1 MATITIFDLDA
12 NATGTNAALLLSEGD
27 PPKWLV
33 PFASV
38 AATGNF
44 AGQTLKVSGLL
55 AEDHIGFAGGVTV
68 VGKTIRVGGLA
79 IASLTGGVGGTD
91 LTITF
96 NANAFANQVQTL
108 VRSITLRDTGHNPQ
122 ASQTLTFNLAGTI
135 RTDAVTIKRVNDAP
149 ELDLNG
155 RAQGKSVS
163 LAYTENEPLTLI
175 APSATLSD
183 IDSSNFDN
191 GSLRVSFEANGSS
204 SDQLAVKTDSV
215 VALSGSSVS
224 VNGIVIGAVSGGT
237 NGADLVVAFNAFATS
252 ALVTTL
258 LRHIGYSNSSHNPSA
273 ASRLVRF
280 RIVDGD
286 GTSNGGQ
293 DTDIAFARIGVTR
306 INDAPGIDLNGSAS
320 GTSNSIDYASGDFIK
335 LIAPS
340 GLVVDAD
347 TSNFEGGS
355 LRVSLTKNRSS
366 SDQLAI
372 KADRTVAA
380 IGSLVFIAGSLVGRI
395 VSNGRNGADLVINLL
410 RSATPAAITALLEH
424 VGYSNASNSPSTLTR
439 EITFTIVDGDGNSFG
454 GQDTGSATATVT
466 FTPIVPPT
474 VTTALAHDTGKLS
487 DDRLTSSAALLG
499 TGAANAIVHFAIDGT
514 ALGDTAIADDA
525 GHWTFTPTGLADGIH
540 TIVASETTAAGT
552 GSSSI
557 TFTLDTASP
566 TTPILA
572 LATDSGN
579 SGSDKVTNVGTIN
592 VTGLE
597 NGAAWEYS
605 SDGGGTWSAG
615 SGSSFTLSG
624 DGPKNV
630 LARQTDAAGNTSG
643 NGDLTFTVDTAVPTM
658 PILALATDSG
668 SSGSDKVTN
677 IATVNVAG
685 LENGAAW
692 EYSTD
697 GGSTWSAG
705 SGSSFT
711 LSGDGP
717 KDVLARQT
725 DAAGN
730 TSGNGKLT
738 FTLDTIAD
746 APADLA
752 VAIGDHSIDNT
763 EKTAVGFTVSGLDSD
778 ATADVTFIDALN
790 HAAAVHVTGNGA
802 SSANLTGLADGAI
815 AVSVRATD
823 TAGNFATGT
832 GDALTLDTSGTG
844 GGMPPTPS
852 LALAIDSGRS
862 ASDRITNVGTVNV
875 AGLESGA
882 TWEFSTDGGNIWTTG
897 SGSSFALSGD
907 GPKGVL
913 VRQTNTA
920 GQTSAN
926 GNLNFTLDTTPALS
940 PTFGLAATDQFG
952 DPANHQSTS
961 NHVTLVGQ
969 TEAGVSLTLLQSGDA
984 TIANSGG
991 GFQFANVALAPG
1003 LNALSVQATD
1013 VAGNTSTGSLTVEQV
1028 AQAGG
1033 ANAVLAWN
1041 RIMLDA
1047 IRSDAST
1054 PPVASR
1060 GLAMESIA
1068 VSDVV
1073 AAINGTSGYYV
1084 TMHAL
1089 AGASVEAAIA
1099 AAAHKILTYLYPAQ
1113 TAALDAKFAASLAAI
1128 QDGAAETDGVT
1139 LGETIA
1145 NQVIT
1150 LRSSDGWNNFVLEEG
1165 STAAGQW
1172 RPTAPMYAPA
1182 MLPNWATL
1190 TPFALN
1196 SPDQFLPAGPPDPG
1210 SQAYADAVNKTKSLG
1225 SATSITRTADQ
1236 TQIARFWA
1244 DGPGTY
1250 TPSGAWNQIAEE
1262 AAQQQG
1268 LSLSQAALLFAELN
1282 VAQADA
1288 GIAAWNTKYAYDTWR
1303 PDTAIQNAD
1312 VIGNPNITADPN
1324 WKPLIIDPPFPEYIS
1339 GHSTYSGAAAAI
1351 LTDFFGSNYAFST
1364 TSTSLLN
1371 VTRRFTS
1378 FEQAAQEA
1386 GESRIY
1392 GGIHFEFSNQDG
1404 LATGSQIGS
1413 WVLKAFDLSSDTI
1426 APKIL
1431 LDQVSGVVSN
1441 GNPIITGHV
1450 VDNLSG
1456 VSQLQLQQDG
1466 GNSTSVAVDANGA
1479 FTVPLGLA
1487 LDGSADGEHSLIFI
1501 AKDAASN
1508 TGTPVTMSFT
1518 LDTKAPLITFAPTS
1532 IQNGGSLDSVSRVA
1546 GVANPTGS
1554 ALAALSYSL
1563 DGGINVPVS
1572 FNAATGAFDAALN
1585 LSKLG
1590 TGNHT
1595 LAINATDAAGNTS
1608 AASFGVS
1615 LPQLVPLA
1623 ITNTEPMTGAGD
1635 VGVTFRPKVTFSR
1648 TIDLST
1654 LTSNSLFATDT
1665 TGAKI
1670 PATIVPFADATGAWL
1685 FFSNPLPGASAIEL
1699 HIDGNAIKGLDGA
1712 LLDADGDGAP
1722 GGVFAGSF
1730 TTVNTAVVPG
1740 TTITGRVFDPGA
1752 DLQPMTFDDVRAGP
1766 DQILHTTDDVYLNPI
1781 AGVKVFILG
1790 HENEAVFTDASGNFT
1805 LTNAPTG
1812 DVKVAFDGRTAT
1824 NAPAGFFFPEMVMD
1838 TSIKRGVVNTIMGSM
1853 GDTNKQIANAN
1864 DPSVYLPRL
1873 STTILRPVSNTQPTT
1888 ITAPEDSTA
1897 GSSIPIT
1904 PEQLS
1909 HLSLTVQPGS
1919 IVDANG
1925 NPVADPRIGI
1935 STVPSSLVSDML
1947 PEGLLQ
1953 HTFDITIQA
1962 PDGAAFT
1969 TPAQLTM
1976 PNVFGLAP
1984 GEKTFLLSFDHTTG
1998 RLVIDGTAT
2007 VSSDGLS
2014 VVSDP
2019 GSGVTMPGWHGMTPP
2034 GDSVTPSAGPGGPPT
2049 PPPPPDDCSPAADAA
2064 KKAILYAVALAF
2076 DAFSGVSHLA
2086 GNSLRHFL
2094 DGAGSP
2100 KSYQNGTPEST
2111 DVLNSEA
2118 FQSRLAYL
2126 TARLGERIALTGDP
2140 NGGTIAGYS
2149 GTTGNINFYSNG
2161 SVLSQVAAGIGGTDL
2176 PSQVEITNIDYS
2188 PDGQFSADV
2197 RIVVK
2202 DTYSFWNDAGNS
2214 DYDAMAKALEDCGEA
2229 APFVNSI
2236 EVKTTLSG
2244 TTKWPP
2250 GASILSASLLVA
2262 QSTTDVPIDEGSLG
2276 GDDSAAV
2283 PSVVTFFDKNEVV
2296 HSNDGSNLTF
2306 DLHGNSY
2313 SIDNDSTDKSLFF
2326 QILGPNGEEIRGETN
2341 STGIFPSVF
2350 LASNTRFIIRYADIS
2365 GRLAGSFTFATG
2377 NSAASLD
2384 LPAIALVPDNTPD
2397 TDADGLSDFAEA
2409 VIGTDSRRFS
2419 TSGDGVSDG
2428 EKISRGIGA
2437 LSSLSL
2443 STGIVSSLPL
2453 LGEAKAIW
2461 FAGSLR
2467 NPEEQIAYVA
2477 TGSYGLAIVNA
2488 NRFQSPKILSQ
2499 VELSGTATDVS
2510 FDTSLA
2516 LAAVATGTRL
2526 EIVNASNPDNPEV
2539 AMSIGIS
2546 SSQVEIFE
2554 GIAYA
2559 NNGTNLDAI
2568 DLTTGEILQALPLG
2582 AMVLTGMARD
2592 GTTLYTMDS
2601 NRVLRVVD
2609 LSSGAMVLQG
2619 SIALPGG
2626 GNGLFVADG
2635 VAYVGASDGFTGGYL
2650 TVDVSNSS
2658 APQLIKDRDAVNIAG
2673 TALALNGSGL
2683 GVVVGNPGAAFGTN
2697 VIDVVN
2703 TSDPTKTGQFV
2714 TRYTL
2719 PQQPYDVAIGNGIAY
2734 VADGIG
2740 GLQVVNYRSFD
2751 TQGVAPA
2758 IQVTQ
2763 LPTDVDPNT
2772 PGIQVVEGQTV
2783 SLKAKITDDVQVGNV
2798 QLLVNGQ
2805 VAVNDVQYPWDL
2817 SARLPSIAANGSN
2830 QLTLT
2835 VRATDTG
2842 GNATSS
2848 APIQIQ
2854 LVPDTIAPVL
2864 IQENISDGMI
2874 VGRSFRAFTFL
2885 FSEALDPTT
2894 VSTSSFRLVG
2904 PGGAVVNPISI
2915 QTRSGDRAVQVTY
2928 DTLVLGFYRFEIDS
2942 SLVTDRAGN
2951 ALGSSA
2957 LAVNFAVQPF
2967 SIEWINASG
2976 GSWEVASN
2984 WSTGQLPSAQDDV
2997 LVPLPIGATVDLPS
3011 SDTSIARL
3019 VQSGGGRLSL
3029 SGGSLSVANSIT
3041 VAGTFVL
3048 SGGTF
3053 SPNGSST
3060 FGRLEQSDGLLT
3072 TNNTVTVSGHS
3083 TLSGG
3088 AQGGPGTTFAN
3099 GGAEFTST
3107 GFGLDGGRTLRL
3119 GGASAATGS
3128 YVLLGLNASNP
3139 QTGLSETGSGTLTIA
3154 NGATF
3159 NDQTTDSGLY
3169 IYTNNFG
3176 TDDDGST
3183 AAVNNQG
3190 TFIKSGS
3197 AATSTITAVFNNSG
3211 TVDVQSG
3218 TLDLS
3223 SGGTD
3228 VGATYKGVGTVQFS
3242 GGTRTLDA
3250 ASSITGNVTFSSSG
3264 TTIINGTYTGSGTT
3278 TMSGGTATFAG
3289 TATTG
3294 VLVQT
3299 AGFISGDGTFTVSGA
3314 STFSGG
3320 TQSGSGTTF
3329 ANGGAEF
3336 ISTGFGLD
3344 GGRTLRLGGTSAATG
3359 NIVQMALNGYN
3370 PQTGLSEAGSG
3381 TLTVAG
3387 GATFNDQTTDS
3398 GLYIYTNNFG
3408 TDDDGST
3415 AAVNNQGTFI
3425 KSGSAATSTIT
3436 AVFNNSGTVDV
3447 QSGTLDLSSGG
3458 TDVGATYKG
3467 VGTVQFSGGTR
3478 TLDAASS
3485 ITTANVVFSGGTTIV
3500 NGTYA
3505 ASGSTTVSGGT
3516 ATLAGT
3522 TTSLG
3527 TTLNILAGS
3536 LSFGNASQTVV
3547 NLVQSAGLLGGGGT
3561 LTVSG
3566 ASTFSGGTQSGSG
3579 TTFANG
3585 GAEFISTG
3593 FGLDGGRTLRLG
3605 GTSAATGNIVQMA
3618 LNGYNPQTGLSEA
3631 GSGTLTVAGG
3641 ATFNDQ
3647 TTDSGL
3653 YIYTNNFGTDDDGS
3667 TAAVNNQGTFIKS
3680 GSAATSTITAVFNNS
3695 GTVDVQ
3701 SGTLDLSS
3709 GGTDVGATYKGVG
3722 TVQFSGGTRTLDAA
3736 SSITGNVTFSS
3747 SGTTIINGT
3756 YTGSGTTTMSGGTA
3770 TFAGA
3775 ATTGVLVQTAGF
3787 ISGDGTFT
3795 VSGAS
3800 TFSGGTQSGSGATF
3814 ANGGAEFIST
3824 GFGLDGGRTLRLGG
3838 TSAATG
3844 NIVQMALNGYN
3855 PQTGLSEAGSG
3866 TLTVADGAT
3875 FNDQTTDS
3883 GLYIYTNNF
3892 GTDDDGST
3900 AAVNN
3905 QGTFIKSGSAATSTI
3920 TAVFNNSGTV
3930 DVQSGTLVFAG
3941 TLNNSATLH
3950 ADGGNIMV
3958 NAELTGGGSAIIGD
3972 NSQIEVG
3979 LASNQRIAFAGVAG
3993 TLRLDTSSSFTGQIS
4008 GLNADDFLDLADVS
4022 FGGTTTVGYSG
4033 NSAGG
4038 VLTVSNGSQE
4048 VNVAL
4053 TGNYLTT
4060 EFAAS
4065 SDGLGGTLI
4074 VNSDN
4079 ALNRTAFL
4087 A

>member
-1 MATITIFDLDA
+1 MATVTIFDLDA
-12 NATGTNAALLLSEGD
+12 NSTGTNGALLLSEGD
-27 PPKWLV
+27 PPKRLV

-44 AGQTLKVSGLL
+44 AGQTLKISGLL
-55 AEDHIGFAGGVTV
+55 AEHQIGFAGGVTV
-68 VGKTIRVGGLA
+68 AGKTIRIGGRA
-79 IASLTGGVGGTD
+79 IGSLTGGVGGTD

-108 VRSITLRDTGHNPQ
+108 VRSITLRETSHNPQ
-122 ASQTLTFNLAGTI
+122 ASQTLTFNLAGII
-135 RTDAVTIKRVNDAP
+135 RTDAVTIKLVNDAP

-155 RAQGKSVS
+155 GARGSSVS
-163 LAYTENEPLTLI
+163 LSYLENEPLKLI
-175 APSATLSD
+175 APSAALSD

-204 SDQLAVKTDSV
+204 SDQLAVKTDSI

-237 NGADLVVAFNAFATS
+237 NSADLIVAFNASATPE
-252 ALVTTL
+252 LVTTL

-273 ASRLVRF
+273 VDRLVRF

-286 GTSNGGQ
+286 GSSNGGH
-293 DTDIAFARIGVTR
+293 DTDIAFATIGVTR
-306 INDAPGIDLNGSAS
+306 INDAPVIDLNGSAS
-320 GTSNSIDYASGDFIK
+320 GTSNSIEYASGDSIK

-347 TSNFEGGS
+347 SSNFEGGS
-355 LRVSLTKNRSS
+355 LRVSVTTNRSS

-372 KADRTVAA
+372 KADGTVAA
-380 IGSLVFIAGSLVGRI
+380 IGSFVFIAGSLVGRI

-474 VTTALAHDTGKLS
+474 VTVALAHDTGRLG
-487 DDRLTSSAALLG
+487 DDRLTSNATLVG
-499 TGAANAIVHFAIDGT
+499 TGAPGATVRFAADG
-514 ALGDTAIADDA
+514 AQLADTATADDA
-525 GHWTFTPTGLADGIH
+525 GHWTFTPTGLSDGIH

-566 TTPILA
+566 TAPILA

-597 NGAAWEYS
+597 SGATWEYS

-624 DGPKNV
+624 DGPKSVLTRQTDAAGNTSGNGTLTFMLDAAAPTTPILSLATDSGNSGSDKVTNV
-630 LARQTDAAGNTSG
+630 GTVNVTGLENGAAWEYSTDGGTTWSAGSGSSFTLSGDGPKNALARQTDAAGNTSG
-643 NGDLTFTVDTAVPTM
+643 NGTLTFTLETAAPTP
-658 PILALATDSG
+658 PILTLATDSG
-668 SSGSDKVTN
+668 SSSSDKVTN
-677 IATVNVAG
+677 IGTVNVAG

-697 GGSTWSAG
+697 GGTTWSAG
-705 SGSSFT
+705 SGLSFT

-717 KDVLARQT
+717 KNVLARQT
-725 DAAGN
+725 DATGN
-730 TSGNGKLT
+730 TSGNGGLT
-738 FTLDTIAD
+738 FTLDTTAD

-752 VAIGDHSIDNT
+752 VTIGDHAIDNT

-778 ATADVTFIDALN
+778 ATADVTFTDALN
-790 HAAAVHVTGNGA
+790 HAVAVHVTGNGS

-815 AVSVRATD
+815 AVSVRASD
-823 TAGNFATGT
+823 TAGNFTTGA

-844 GGMPPTPS
+844 GGTPPTPS
-852 LALAIDSGRS
+852 LTLAIDSGRS
-862 ASDRITNVGTVNV
+862 ASDRITNVGTINV
-875 AGLESGA
+875 GGLQGGA
-882 TWEFSTDGGNIWTTG
+882 TWEFSTDGGSIWMAG
-897 SGSSFALSGD
+897 SGSSFILSGD

-926 GNLNFTLDTTPALS
+926 GNLNFTLDTTPATT
-940 PTFGLAATDQFG
+940 PTFGLAASDQFG

-969 TEAGVSLTLLQSGDA
+969 TEAGVSLTLLQSGDT

-991 GFQFANVALAPG
+991 GFQFASVALAPG
-1003 LNALSVQATD
+1003 LNALSIQATD
-1013 VAGNTSTGSLTVEQV
+1013 LAGNNSTGSLTVEQI

-1033 ANAVLAWN
+1033 SNAVLAWN

-1089 AGASVEAAIA
+1089 AGTSVEAAIA

-1150 LRSSDGWNNFVLEEG
+1150 LRSSDGWNNFVLDEG
-1165 STAAGQW
+1165 GTGVGQW
-1172 RPTAPMYAPA
+1172 RPTSPMYAPA

-1196 SPDQFLPAGPPDPG
+1196 SPDQFLPAGPPDLT

-1225 SATSITRTADQ
+1225 SATSTTRTADQ

-1262 AAQQQG
+1262 VAQQQG

-1312 VIGNPNITADPN
+1312 AIGNPNITADPN
-1324 WKPLIIDPPFPEYIS
+1324 WKPLLIDPPFPEYIS

-1371 VTRRFTS
+1371 VTRNFTS

-1431 LDQVSGVVSN
+1431 PDQKSGVITNV
-1441 GNPIITGHV
+1441 NPTITGHV
-1450 VDNLSG
+1450 IDNLSG
-1456 VSQLQLQQDG
+1456 ISQLQFQQDG
-1466 GNSTSVAVDANGA
+1466 GSSTSIAVDGNGA
-1479 FTVPLGLA
+1479 FTLPLGLA
-1487 LDGSADGEHSLIFI
+1487 LDGSADGQHSLSFV
-1501 AKDAASN
+1501 AKDAAGN
-1508 TGTPVTMSFT
+1508 TSTPVTMSFV

-1532 IQNGGSLDSVSRVA
+1532 IQHGGTLDSASRIT
-1546 GVANPTGS
+1546 GMANPTGS
-1554 ALAALSYSL
+1554 ALAALTYSL
-1563 DGGINVPVS
+1563 DGGIVVPVS
-1572 FNAATGAFDAALN
+1572 FNAATGVFDAALN

-1595 LAINATDAAGNTS
+1595 LTISATDAAGNTS

-1615 LPQLVPLA
+1615 LPQLVPLTV
-1623 ITNTEPMTGAGD
+1623 ISNEPTNGAGD

-1648 TIDLST
+1648 PIDLLT

-1670 PATIVPFADATGAWL
+1670 PATIVPFTDATGAWL
-1685 FFSNPLPGASAIEL
+1685 FFNNPLPGASTITL
-1699 HIDGNAIKGLDGA
+1699 HLDGNAIKGQDGA
-1712 LLDADGDGAP
+1712 LLDADGDGAS
-1722 GGVFAGSF
+1722 GGMFAGSF
-1730 TTVNTAVVPG
+1730 TTVNTAVVPE

-1766 DQILHTTDDVYLNPI
+1766 DQVLHTTDDVYLNPI

-1805 LTNAPTG
+1805 LTNTPAG

-1838 TSIKRGVVNTIMGSM
+1838 TSIKPGVVNTIMGSM
-1853 GDTNKQIANAN
+1853 GDSTKQIANAS

-1873 STTILRPVSNTQPTT
+1873 ATNVLQSISDTTSTIV
-1888 ITAPEDSTA
+1888 TAPLSSSS
-1897 GSSIPIT
+1897 GSSIPISG
-1904 PEQLS
+1904 EQLNE
-1909 HLSLTVQPGS
+1909 LSLTIQPGS
-1919 IVDANG
+1919 LVDANG
-1925 NPVADPRIGI
+1925 IPVSNAKVGI
-1935 STVPSSLVSDML
+1935 SPVPASLVSDML
-1947 PEGLLQ
+1947 PPGLMQ

-1962 PDGAAFT
+1962 PGAATFT

-1984 GEKTFLLSFDHTTG
+1984 GEKTYVLSFDHTTG

-2007 VSSDGLS
+2007 ASADGRTVST
-2014 VVSDP
+2014 DP

-2034 GDSVTPSAGPGGPPT
+2034 GSPLQPPEDCFPPDKT
-2049 PPPPPDDCSPAADAA
+2049 PPPDHCDTPEMEAKVQAARAALTAISFVFNLLPGKGSYGGEHLRHWLSGDGSPINYSSGSGPAQDIADSNQYKQARVLQESEIRL
-2064 KKAILYAVALAF
+2064 AIIQAIQSGSSNLGGIQNSLSAMEFYNNATIPFTGKTVPSNQLEVAFGGVGGSVGTISNVVIGRDGSYSYTLTNVIRDRYTF
-2076 DAFSGVSHLA
+2076 DA
-2086 GNSLRHFL
+2086 
-2094 DGAGSP
+2094 
-2100 KSYQNGTPEST
+2100 
-2111 DVLNSEA
+2111 
-2118 FQSRLAYL
+2118 
-2126 TARLGERIALTGDP
+2126 
-2140 NGGTIAGYS
+2140 
-2149 GTTGNINFYSNG
+2149 
-2161 SVLSQVAAGIGGTDL
+2161 
-2176 PSQVEITNIDYS
+2176 
-2188 PDGQFSADV
+2188 
-2197 RIVVK
+2197 K
-2202 DTYSFWNDAGNS
+2202 D
-2214 DYDAMAKALEDCGEA
+2214 
-2229 APFVNSI
+2229 
-2236 EVKTTLSG
+2236 
-2244 TTKWPP
+2244 
-2250 GASILSASLLVA
+2250 ASL
-2262 QSTTDVPIDEGSLG
+2262 
-2276 GDDSAAV
+2276 
-2283 PSVVTFFDKNEVV
+2283 
-2296 HSNDGSNLTF
+2296 
-2306 DLHGNSY
+2306 
-2313 SIDNDSTDKSLFF
+2313 
-2326 QILGPNGEEIRGETN
+2326 LGPNGWAYLVEQCGDAAPFNTSVTIQQTVRSTTPLSPQTVEKWFENIGPSTQNFLQNTDGNFPTIPTASASEIQIADNNPIGGQPLITLAGYPVVEFEGRLVSFDSDGNLLTSSDAGQSSGEQYILIRGDGPDLRAKIDGSADSPFFLAPESEFLIAKYDVRSGTVGYQTFVTSVSGTPTNIQPMFLLSPTTNDTDHDGLADEVEEIIG
-2341 STGIFPSVF
+2341 
-2350 LASNTRFIIRYADIS
+2350 SNKEVWDS
-2365 GRLAGSFTFATG
+2365 
-2377 NSAASLD
+2377 D
-2384 LPAIALVPDNTPD
+2384 D
-2397 TDADGLSDFAEA
+2397 DGVSDFAEIKA
-2409 VIGTDSRRFS
+2409 GTNPLDNR
-2419 TSGDGVSDG
+2419 VV
-2428 EKISRGIGA
+2428 A
-2437 LSSLSL
+2437 
-2443 STGIVSSLPL
+2443 TGIVASIALQGECRGVAVEALPN
-2453 LGEAKAIW
+2453 GMKVA
-2461 FAGSLR
+2461 F
-2467 NPEEQIAYVA
+2467 VA
-2477 TGSYGLAIVNA
+2477 TGSYGLALVNVTA
-2488 NRFQSPKILSQ
+2488 ALRPLILSEFDLAS
-2499 VELSGTATDVS
+2499 VATDVAV
-2510 FDTSLA
+2510 DTRLGIA
-2516 LAAVATGTRL
+2516 VVATGTDGL
-2526 EIVNASNPDNPEV
+2526 KLID
-2539 AMSIGIS
+2539 IS
-2546 SSQVEIFE
+2546 DPTAPVLIQTVSGSATQVEIID

-2559 NNGTNLDAI
+2559 SDGMVLESLDIA
-2568 DLTTGEILQALPLG
+2568 TGEVLQMLPLG
-2582 AMVLTGMARD
+2582 SAPLTAIARD
-2592 GTTLYTMDS
+2592 GTTLYTMDT
-2601 NRVLRVVD
+2601 NNTLRVVD
-2609 LSSGAMVLQG
+2609 LGAGAMALAG
-2619 SIALPGG
+2619 SITLPGG

-2635 VAYVGASDGFTGGYL
+2635 VLYVGASDGFTGGYL
-2650 TVDVSNSS
+2650 TVDVTNPS
-2658 APQLIKDRDAVNIAG
+2658 APRLIEDRDALNIAG

-2683 GVVVGNPGAAFGTN
+2683 GVIVGNPGGAFGTH
-2697 VIDVVN
+2697 VVDVVN
-2703 TSDPTKTGQFV
+2703 TSDPTKTGRFI

-2734 VADGIG
+2734 VADGTG

-2751 TQGVAPA
+2751 TQGVAPTVQ
-2758 IQVTQ
+2758 ITQ
-2763 LPTDVDPNT
+2763 LPADVDPGT

-2783 SLKAKITDDVQVGNV
+2783 TLKAKITDDVQVGNV

-2805 VAVNDVQYPWDL
+2805 VAVNDVEYPWDL

-2854 LVPDTIAPVL
+2854 MVPDTIPPVL

-2874 VGRSFRAFTFL
+2874 VGRSFRAVTFL

-2894 VSTSSFRLVG
+2894 VSTSSFRLIG
-2904 PGGAVVNPISI
+2904 PGGAVINPISI

-2928 DTLVLGFYRFEIDS
+2928 DTLALGSYRFEIDS

-2957 LAVNFAVQPF
+2957 LTVNFTVQPF

-2976 GSWEVASN
+2976 GNWAVAGN

-2997 LVPLPIGATVDLPS
+2997 LVPLPTGATVDLPS

-3029 SGGSLSVANSIT
+3029 SGGSLSVTNSTT

-3048 SGGTF
+3048 AGGTF

-3060 FGRLEQSDGLLT
+3060 FGRLEQSNGLLT
-3072 TNNTVTVSGHS
+3072 TNNTVTVSGPS

-3088 AQGGPGTTFAN
+3088 TQGGPGTTFAN

-3119 GGASAATGS
+3119 GATSAATGTF
-3128 YVLLGLNASNP
+3128 VQLGLNASNP
-3139 QTGLSETGSGTLTIA
+3139 QTGLSETGSGILTIA

-3197 AATSTITAVFNNSG
+3197 AATSTILAVFNNSG

-3218 TLDLS
+3218 ILDLF

-3228 VGATYKGVGTVQFS
+3228 VGATYKGVGTVRFS
-3242 GGTRTLDA
+3242 GGTRTLNA
-3250 ASSITGNVTFSSSG
+3250 ASSITTANVVFSGG
-3264 TTIINGTYTGSGTT
+3264 TTTVNGTYAASGSTT
-3278 TMSGGTATFAG
+3278 VSGGTATLAG
-3289 TATTG
+3289 AATMG
-3294 VLVQT
+3294 ALVQSG
-3299 AGFISGDGTFTVSGA
+3299 GFIGGGGTLNVSGA
-3314 STFSGG
+3314 STLSGG
-3320 TQSGSGTTF
+3320 TQGGPGTTF
-3329 ANGGAEF
+3329 ADGGAEF

-3344 GGRTLRLGGTSAATG
+3344 GGRTLRLGGTSTATG
-3359 NIVQMALNGYN
+3359 SYVQLGLNASN
-3370 PQTGLSEAGSG
+3370 PEGGLSETGSG
-3381 TLTVAG
+3381 ALTIAN

-3425 KSGSAATSTIT
+3425 KSGSAATSTIL
-3436 AVFNNSGTVDV
+3436 AVFNN
-3447 QSGTLDLSSGG
+3447 
-3458 TDVGATYKG
+3458 
-3467 VGTVQFSGGTR
+3467 
-3478 TLDAASS
+3478 
-3485 ITTANVVFSGGTTIV
+3485 
-3500 NGTYA
+3500 
-3505 ASGSTTVSGGT
+3505 
-3516 ATLAGT
+3516 
-3522 TTSLG
+3522 
-3527 TTLNILAGS
+3527 
-3536 LSFGNASQTVV
+3536 
-3547 NLVQSAGLLGGGGT
+3547 
-3561 LTVSG
+3561 
-3566 ASTFSGGTQSGSG
+3566 
-3579 TTFANG
+3579 
-3585 GAEFISTG
+3585 TG
-3593 FGLDGGRTLRLG
+3593 
-3605 GTSAATGNIVQMA
+3605 I
-3618 LNGYNPQTGLSEA
+3618 
-3631 GSGTLTVAGG
+3631 
-3641 ATFNDQ
+3641 
-3647 TTDSGL
+3647 
-3653 YIYTNNFGTDDDGS
+3653 
-3667 TAAVNNQGTFIKS
+3667 
-3680 GSAATSTITAVFNNS
+3680 
-3695 GTVDVQ
+3695 
-3701 SGTLDLSS
+3701 
-3709 GGTDVGATYKGVG
+3709 
-3722 TVQFSGGTRTLDAA
+3722 
-3736 SSITGNVTFSS
+3736 
-3747 SGTTIINGT
+3747 
-3756 YTGSGTTTMSGGTA
+3756 
-3770 TFAGA
+3770 
-3775 ATTGVLVQTAGF
+3775 
-3787 ISGDGTFT
+3787 
-3795 VSGAS
+3795 
-3800 TFSGGTQSGSGATF
+3800 
-3814 ANGGAEFIST
+3814 
-3824 GFGLDGGRTLRLGG
+3824 
-3838 TSAATG
+3838 
-3844 NIVQMALNGYN
+3844 
-3855 PQTGLSEAGSG
+3855 
-3866 TLTVADGAT
+3866 
-3875 FNDQTTDS
+3875 
-3883 GLYIYTNNF
+3883 
-3892 GTDDDGST
+3892 
-3900 AAVNN
+3900 
-3905 QGTFIKSGSAATSTI
+3905 
-3920 TAVFNNSGTV
+3920 V
-3930 DVQSGTLVFAG
+3930 DVQSGTLVFTG
-3941 TLNNSATLH
+3941 SLNNSATLH
-3950 ADGGNIMV
+3950 ADGGNIKV

-3979 LASNQRIAFAGVAG
+3979 MASNQRIAFAGVAG

-4038 VLTVSNGSQE
+4038 ILTVSNGSQE

-4060 EFAAS
+4060 AFAAS

-4079 ALNRTAFL
+4079 VLNRTAFL

>member
-1 MATITIFDLDA
+1 MATITIFDLDG
-12 NATGTNAALLLSEGD
+12 NSTGTNGALFLSEGD
-27 PPKWLV
+27 RPKRLV

-55 AEDHIGFAGGVTV
+55 AEDEIGFAGGVTV
-68 VGKTIRVGGLA
+68 AGKTIRIGGLA
-79 IASLTGGVGGTD
+79 IGSLTGGVGGTD

-108 VRSITLRDTGHNPQ
+108 VRSITLRDTSHNPQ
-122 ASQTLTFNLAGTI
+122 ASQTLTFNLAGII

-155 RAQGKSVS
+155 GARGSSVS
-163 LAYTENEPLTLI
+163 LSYVENEPLKLI

-191 GSLRVSFEANGSS
+191 GSLRVSFEANSSS

-237 NGADLVVAFNAFATS
+237 NGADLVVALNAFATS

-258 LRHIGYSNSSHNPSA
+258 LRHVGYSNSSHNPSA

-286 GTSNGGQ
+286 GTSNGGH
-293 DTDIAFARIGVTR
+293 DTDIAFATIGVTR
-306 INDAPGIDLNGSAS
+306 VNDAPVIDLNGSAS
-320 GTSNSIDYASGDFIK
+320 GTSNSIDYASGDSIK

-347 TSNFEGGS
+347 SPNFEGGS

-380 IGSLVFIAGSLVGRI
+380 IGSYVFIARSLVGRI

-410 RSATPAAITALLEH
+410 HAATPAAVTALLEH
-424 VGYSNASNSPSTLTR
+424 VGYSNASNSPSTLAR

-454 GQDTGSATATVT
+454 GQDTGSATATVS
-466 FTPIVPPT
+466 FTSIVPPT
-474 VTTALAHDTGKLS
+474 VTTALAHDTGRLT

-514 ALGDTAIADDA
+514 ALGDTAIADDT

-566 TTPILA
+566 PIPILA

-597 NGAAWEYS
+597 SGAVLEYS

-643 NGDLTFTVDTAVPTM
+643 NGTLTFTLDTAAPTT

-677 IATVNVAG
+677 VGTVNVAGLENGAAWEYSTDGGTTWSAGSGSSFTLTGDGPKNLLARQTDAAGNTSGSGSLTFTLDTAAPATPSLSLATDSGSSGSDKVTNTGTVNVAG

-717 KDVLARQT
+717 KNLLARQT
-725 DAAGN
+725 DATGN
-730 TSGNGKLT
+730 TSGDGGLT
-738 FTLDTIAD
+738 FTLDTTAD

-752 VAIGDHSIDNT
+752 VVIGDHSIDNT

-790 HAAAVHVTGNGA
+790 HTVAVQVTGNGA

-823 TAGNFATGT
+823 TAGNFATGA
-832 GDALTLDTSGTG
+832 GDALTLDTSGPG
-844 GGMPPTPS
+844 GGTPPTPT

-862 ASDRITNVGTVNV
+862 AGDRITNVGTVNV

-897 SGSSFALSGD
+897 SGSSFILSGD

-926 GNLNFTLDTTPALS
+926 GNLNFTLDTTPATT

-969 TEAGVSLTLLQSGDA
+969 TEAGVSLTLLQSGDT

-1013 VAGNTSTGSLTVEQV
+1013 LAGNTSTGLLTVDQV

-1033 ANAVLAWN
+1033 ANAVLEWN

-1089 AGASVEAAIA
+1089 AGTSAEAAIA

-1113 TAALDAKFAASLAAI
+1113 IAALDAKFTASLVAI
-1128 QDGAAETDGVT
+1128 QDGVSETNGVT

-1150 LRSSDGWNNFVLEEG
+1150 LRSSDGWNNFVLDEG

-1196 SPDQFLPAGPPDPG
+1196 SPDQFLAAGPPDPS

-1225 SATSITRTADQ
+1225 SATSTTRTADQ

-1262 AAQQQG
+1262 VAQQQG
-1268 LSLSQAALLFAELN
+1268 LSLSQAALLFAQLN

-1312 VIGNPNITADPN
+1312 AIGNPNITADPN

-1371 VTRRFTS
+1371 VTRSFTS

-1431 LDQVSGVVSN
+1431 LDQVSGVITNV
-1441 GNPIITGHV
+1441 NPTITGHV

-1456 VSQLQLQQDG
+1456 VSQLQLQRDG
-1466 GNSTSVAVDANGA
+1466 GSSVSIAVDSSGA
-1479 FTVPLGLA
+1479 FTVPLGFA
-1487 LDGSADGEHSLIFI
+1487 LDGSADGQHSLTFV
-1501 AKDAASN
+1501 AKDAAGN
-1508 TGTPVTMSFT
+1508 TGTPVTTSFT
-1518 LDTKAPLITFAPTS
+1518 LDTRAPLITFDPTS
-1532 IQNGGSLDSVSRVA
+1532 IQNGGTLDSASRIT

-1554 ALAALSYSL
+1554 ALAALTYSL
-1563 DGGINVPVS
+1563 DGGIDVPVS
-1572 FNAATGAFDAALN
+1572 FNTATGAFDAALN

-1595 LAINATDAAGNTS
+1595 LAISATDAAGNTS
-1608 AASFGVS
+1608 AASFVVS
-1615 LPQLVPLA
+1615 LPQRVPLT
-1623 ITNTEPMTGAGD
+1623 ITDTQPMTGAGD

-1648 TIDLST
+1648 PVDLST
-1654 LTSNSLFATDT
+1654 LTGNSLFATDT

-1685 FFSNPLPGASAIEL
+1685 FFNNPLPGASAITL
-1699 HIDGNAIKGLDGA
+1699 HLDGNAIKGLDGA

-1805 LTNAPTG
+1805 LTSLPTG

-1838 TSIKRGVVNTIMGSM
+1838 TNIRPGVANTIMGSM
-1853 GDTNKQIANAN
+1853 GDTTKQIANAS

-1873 STTILRPVSNTQPTT
+1873 ATNILQSISDTTSTTV
-1888 ITAPEDSTA
+1888 TAPLSSSS

-1904 PEQLS
+1904 GEQLNL
-1909 HLSLTVQPGS
+1909 LSLTIQAGS
-1919 IVDANG
+1919 LVDANG
-1925 NPVADPRIGI
+1925 NPVSNAKVGI
-1935 STVPSSLVSDML
+1935 SPVPASLVADML
-1947 PEGLLQ
+1947 PPGLMQ

-1962 PDGAAFT
+1962 PGAAVFT
-1969 TPAQLTM
+1969 TPAELTL
-1976 PNVFGLAP
+1976 PNIFNAAP
-1984 GEKTFLLSFDHTTG
+1984 GTKLNLLSFDHTTG

-2007 VSSDGLS
+2007 VSEDGLS
-2014 VVSDP
+2014 VKTDP
-2019 GSGVTMPGWHGMTPP
+2019 GAGVTSPGWHGMTPP
-2034 GDSVTPSAGPGGPPT
+2034 GVNATSPVA
-2049 PPPPPDDCSPAADAA
+2049 PPPPPHDPKEPKEPKCDPLGMGLSFAGAALGLAGIAGAATLSSPALV
-2064 KKAILYAVALAF
+2064 AIGLTGLAVSVVDLARSYANNSSSENGSALAGIF
-2076 DAFSGVSHLA
+2076 
-2086 GNSLRHFL
+2086 
-2094 DGAGSP
+2094 
-2100 KSYQNGTPEST
+2100 
-2111 DVLNSEA
+2111 
-2118 FQSRLAYL
+2118 
-2126 TARLGERIALTGDP
+2126 
-2140 NGGTIAGYS
+2140 GG
-2149 GTTGNINFYSNG
+2149 
-2161 SVLSQVAAGIGGTDL
+2161 LAGIGATVRPNNPVTVTTITGIGPSANLLTETAGSVPSGLLRVGGTALGVLGTALNALDFY
-2176 PSQVEITNIDYS
+2176 NRGKACGYW
-2188 PDGQFSADV
+2188 G
-2197 RIVVK
+2197 
-2202 DTYSFWNDAGNS
+2202 GN
-2214 DYDAMAKALEDCGEA
+2214 
-2229 APFVNSI
+2229 AP
-2236 EVKTTLSG
+2236 LSLH
-2244 TTKWPP
+2244 
-2250 GASILSASLLVA
+2250 ASILDTEAEIGIVEAGQYFENFVALHASAAEELDALRENVFGAAIKSILPSSNEELLLEVNGDYLRFTTKSGQYTKDQQGNIYQVDLAALFSSSTFSSAIQNQLSLLGSAVDGVSDAYNSIANSQKYAKAISDAYSVVFDITGATSSHELTYYTISDYETGETILRGSLKSGMFDVFLPSDKRFIVDLFAPNIDAYGHAILETGPSGSSSITINGGVTNALNLA
-2262 QSTTDVPIDEGSLG
+2262 QSFVPLSDKDQDSLSDLAEYILG
-2276 GDDSAAV
+2276 
-2283 PSVVTFFDKNEVV
+2283 T
-2296 HSNDGSNLTF
+2296 NLT
-2306 DLHGNSY
+2306 NS
-2313 SIDNDSTDKSLFF
+2313 DSD
-2326 QILGPNGEEIRGETN
+2326 
-2341 STGIFPSVF
+2341 
-2350 LASNTRFIIRYADIS
+2350 
-2365 GRLAGSFTFATG
+2365 
-2377 NSAASLD
+2377 
-2384 LPAIALVPDNTPD
+2384 
-2397 TDADGLSDFAEA
+2397 
-2409 VIGTDSRRFS
+2409 
-2419 TSGDGVSDG
+2419 GDGVSDYAEVIAG
-2428 EKISRGIGA
+2428 TNPSDGRVLATGVLASVALEGQAQDIS
-2437 LSSLSL
+2437 
-2443 STGIVSSLPL
+2443 T
-2453 LGEAKAIW
+2453 EAFPDGMRVA
-2461 FAGSLR
+2461 F
-2467 NPEEQIAYVA
+2467 VA
-2477 TGSYGLAIVNA
+2477 TGSYGLALVDIRAPLRPLV
-2488 NRFQSPKILSQ
+2488 LSQ
-2499 VELSGTATDVS
+2499 IDLMGVTTDVAV
-2510 FDTSLA
+2510 DTRLNI
-2516 LAAVATGTRL
+2516 AAVASTVGL
-2526 EIVNASNPDNPEV
+2526 QLID
-2539 AMSIGIS
+2539 IS
-2546 SSQVEIFE
+2546 DPSAPALIQTLLGLATTQVEIID

-2559 NNGTNLDAI
+2559 NDSVSLKSF
-2568 DLTTGEILQALPLG
+2568 DLATGELLQTLPLDG
-2582 AMVLTGMARD
+2582 TSLTSIARD
-2592 GTTLYTMDS
+2592 GTVLYTMDS
-2601 NRVLRVVD
+2601 SRALRVIE
-2609 LSSGAMVLQG
+2609 LSSGIMVLKG
-2619 SIALPGG
+2619 SIVLPSG
-2626 GNGLFVADG
+2626 GNGIFAADG
-2635 VAYVGASDGFTGGYL
+2635 VAYVSASDGFRGGYL
-2650 TVDVSNSS
+2650 TVDVSDPLS
-2658 APQLIKDRDAVNIAG
+2658 PRLISDVDAANIAG

-2683 GVVVGNPGAAFGTN
+2683 GVTVQNINTNTGPTN
-2697 VIDVVN
+2697 VLDVVD
-2703 TSDPTKTGQFV
+2703 TSDPTDTGRFI

-2719 PQQPYDVAIGNGIAY
+2719 PEQPYDVAIGNGVAF
-2734 VADGIG
+2734 VADGTG

-2751 TQGVAPA
+2751 TQGVAPTVQ
-2758 IQVTQ
+2758 ITQ
-2763 LPTDVDPNT
+2763 LPTDVDSNT
-2772 PGIQVVEGQTV
+2772 PGIQIVEGQTV
-2783 SLKAKITDDVQVGNV
+2783 TLKAKITDDVQVGNV

-2805 VAVNDVQYPWDL
+2805 VSTNDVQYPWDL
-2817 SARLPSIAANGSN
+2817 SARLPTIAANGSD
-2830 QLTLT
+2830 QVTLT
-2835 VRATDTG
+2835 VRAIDTG
-2842 GNATSS
+2842 GNTTVSS
-2848 APIQIQ
+2848 PVQIQ
-2854 LVPDTIAPVL
+2854 LVHDTVAPHL
-2864 IQENISDGMI
+2864 ISENISDGMI

-2894 VSTSSFRLVG
+2894 VSTSSFWLIG

-2915 QTRSGDRAVQVTY
+2915 QTRSGDRSVQVTY
-2928 DTLVLGFYRFEIDS
+2928 DTLALGSYHFDIDS

-2951 ALGSSA
+2951 ALGTSVLSA
-2957 LAVNFAVQPF
+2957 GFSVQPF
-2967 SIEWINASG
+2967 SIEWTNPAG
-2976 GSWEVASN
+2976 GNWATASN
-2984 WSTGQLPSAQDDV
+2984 WNTGHIPSAQDDV
-2997 LVPLPIGATVDLPS
+2997 LVPLPVGATISLPNAN
-3011 SDTSIARL
+3011 TTIARL
-3019 VQSGGGRLSL
+3019 VETGGGMLTL
-3029 SGGSLSVANSIT
+3029 SGGSLAVANDIT
-3041 VAGTFVL
+3041 VEGSFVL
-3048 SGGTF
+3048 AGGTF
-3053 SPNGSST
+3053 LPGSSGT
-3060 FGRLEQSDGLLT
+3060 FGKFTQGGGELSGAVPL
-3072 TNNTVTVSGHS
+3072 TVSGAS

-3088 AQGGPGTTFAN
+3088 TQGGPGTTFAN
-3099 GGAEFTST
+3099 GGAEFIST

-3119 GGASAATGS
+3119 GGTSAATGS
-3128 YVLLGLNASNP
+3128 YVQLGLNASNP
-3139 QTGLSETGSGTLTIA
+3139 QTGLSENGSGILTVA

-3218 TLDLS
+3218 ILDLS

-3228 VGATYKGVGTVQFS
+3228 VSATYKGVGTVQFS

-3250 ASSITGNVTFSSSG
+3250 TSSITTANVVFSGG
-3264 TTIINGTYTGSGTT
+3264 TTIVNGIYAASGSTT
-3278 TMSGGTATFAG
+3278 VSGGTATLAG
-3289 TATTG
+3289 TTTSLG
-3294 VLVQT
+3294 NTVNILAGSLNFGNASQTVVNLVQ
-3299 AGFISGDGTFTVSGA
+3299 SGGLLGGGGTLTVSGA
-3314 STFSGG
+3314 STLSGG
-3320 TQSGSGTTF
+3320 TQGGPGTTF

-3359 NIVQMALNGYN
+3359 SYVQLGLNASN
-3370 PQTGLSEAGSG
+3370 PQTGLSENGSG
-3381 TLTVAG
+3381 TLTVAN

-3398 GLYIYTNNFG
+3398 GLYIYTNNSG
-3408 TDDDGST
+3408 PDDDGST

-3447 QSGTLDLSSGG
+3447 QSGILD
-3458 TDVGATYKG
+3458 
-3467 VGTVQFSGGTR
+3467 
-3478 TLDAASS
+3478 
-3485 ITTANVVFSGGTTIV
+3485 
-3500 NGTYA
+3500 
-3505 ASGSTTVSGGT
+3505 
-3516 ATLAGT
+3516 
-3522 TTSLG
+3522 
-3527 TTLNILAGS
+3527 
-3536 LSFGNASQTVV
+3536 
-3547 NLVQSAGLLGGGGT
+3547 
-3561 LTVSG
+3561 
-3566 ASTFSGGTQSGSG
+3566 
-3579 TTFANG
+3579 
-3585 GAEFISTG
+3585 
-3593 FGLDGGRTLRLG
+3593 
-3605 GTSAATGNIVQMA
+3605 
-3618 LNGYNPQTGLSEA
+3618 
-3631 GSGTLTVAGG
+3631 
-3641 ATFNDQ
+3641 
-3647 TTDSGL
+3647 
-3653 YIYTNNFGTDDDGS
+3653 
-3667 TAAVNNQGTFIKS
+3667 
-3680 GSAATSTITAVFNNS
+3680 
-3695 GTVDVQ
+3695 
-3701 SGTLDLSS
+3701 
-3709 GGTDVGATYKGVG
+3709 
-3722 TVQFSGGTRTLDAA
+3722 
-3736 SSITGNVTFSS
+3736 
-3747 SGTTIINGT
+3747 
-3756 YTGSGTTTMSGGTA
+3756 
-3770 TFAGA
+3770 
-3775 ATTGVLVQTAGF
+3775 
-3787 ISGDGTFT
+3787 
-3795 VSGAS
+3795 
-3800 TFSGGTQSGSGATF
+3800 
-3814 ANGGAEFIST
+3814 
-3824 GFGLDGGRTLRLGG
+3824 
-3838 TSAATG
+3838 
-3844 NIVQMALNGYN
+3844 
-3855 PQTGLSEAGSG
+3855 
-3866 TLTVADGAT
+3866 
-3875 FNDQTTDS
+3875 
-3883 GLYIYTNNF
+3883 
-3892 GTDDDGST
+3892 
-3900 AAVNN
+3900 
-3905 QGTFIKSGSAATSTI
+3905 
-3920 TAVFNNSGTV
+3920 
-3930 DVQSGTLVFAG
+3930 
-3941 TLNNSATLH
+3941 
-3950 ADGGNIMV
+3950 
-3958 NAELTGGGSAIIGD
+3958 
-3972 NSQIEVG
+3972 
-3979 LASNQRIAFAGVAG
+3979 
-3993 TLRLDTSSSFTGQIS
+3993 
-4008 GLNADDFLDLADVS
+4008 
-4022 FGGTTTVGYSG
+4022 
-4033 NSAGG
+4033 
-4038 VLTVSNGSQE
+4038 
-4048 VNVAL
+4048 
-4053 TGNYLTT
+4053 
-4060 EFAAS
+4060 
-4065 SDGLGGTLI
+4065 
-4074 VNSDN
+4074 
-4079 ALNRTAFL
+4079 
-4087 A
+4087 

>member
-1 MATITIFDLDA
+1 MATITIFDLDR
-12 NATGTNAALLLSEGD
+12 NSTGTNGALLLSEGD
-27 PPKWLV
+27 PPKRLV

-55 AEDHIGFAGGVTV
+55 AEDQIDFAGGVTV
-68 VGKTIRVGGLA
+68 AGKTIRIGGLA
-79 IASLTGGVGGTD
+79 IGSLTGGVGGTD

-108 VRSITLRDTGHNPQ
+108 VRSITLRDTSHNPQ
-122 ASQTLTFNLAGTI
+122 ASQTLTFNLAGII

-155 RAQGKSVS
+155 GAHGSAVS
-163 LAYTENEPLTLI
+163 LSYVENQPLKLI

-237 NGADLVVAFNAFATS
+237 NGADLVVALNTFATS

-258 LRHIGYSNSSHNPSA
+258 LRHIGYSNSSHNPSSA
-273 ASRLVRF
+273 RRLVRF

-286 GTSNGGQ
+286 GTSNGGH
-293 DTDIAFARIGVTR
+293 DTDIAFATIGVTR
-306 INDAPGIDLNGSAS
+306 VNDAPVIDLNGSAS
-320 GTSNSIDYASGDFIK
+320 GTSNSIDYASGDSIK

-347 TSNFEGGS
+347 SSNLEGGS

-366 SDQLAI
+366 SDQLSI
-372 KADRTVAA
+372 KADRTVAV
-380 IGSLVFIAGSLVGRI
+380 IGSFVFIAGSLVGRI

-410 RSATPAAITALLEH
+410 RSATPAAVTALVEH

-439 EITFTIVDGDGNSFG
+439 EITFTIVDGDGNLFG
-454 GQDTGSATATVT
+454 GQDTGNATATVS
-466 FTPIVPPT
+466 FTSIVPPT
-474 VTTALAHDTGKLS
+474 VTTALAHDTGRLT

-499 TGAANAIVHFAIDGT
+499 TGAANAIVHFTIDGT
-514 ALGDTAIADDA
+514 ALGDTAIADDM
-525 GHWTFTPTGLADGIH
+525 GHWTFAPTGLSDGIH

-566 TTPILA
+566 TIPILA
-572 LATDSGN
+572 LATDSGS
-579 SGSDKVTNVGTIN
+579 SGSDKVTNIATVN
-592 VTGLE
+592 VAGLE
-597 NGAAWEYS
+597 SGATWEYS
-605 SDGGGTWSAG
+605 TDAGSIWSAG

-643 NGDLTFTVDTAVPTM
+643 NGGLTFTVDTAAPTM

-685 LENGAAW
+685 LESGVAW

-697 GGSTWSAG
+697 AGSTWSAG
-705 SGSSFT
+705 SGSSFM
-711 LSGDGP
+711 LSGDGS

-725 DAAGN
+725 DPAGN
-730 TSGNGKLT
+730 TSGNGGLT
-738 FTLDTIAD
+738 FTLDTTAD

-763 EKTAVGFTVSGLDSD
+763 EKTAVGFTVSGLDND

-790 HAAAVHVTGNGA
+790 HEVAVHVTGDGIG
-802 SSANLTGLADGAI
+802 SANLTGLADGAI
-815 AVSVRATD
+815 AVSIRGID
-823 TAGNFATGT
+823 TAGNLAVGT
-832 GDALTLDTSGTG
+832 GDALTLDTSGAG
-844 GGMPPTPS
+844 GGTPPTPS

-862 ASDRITNVGTVNV
+862 AIDRITNVGTVNV

-882 TWEFSTDGGNIWTTG
+882 TWEFSTDSGNIWTTG
-897 SGSSFALSGD
+897 SGSSFILSGD

-926 GNLNFTLDTTPALS
+926 GNLNFTLDTTPATT

-961 NHVTLVGQ
+961 NHVNLVGQ
-969 TEAGVSLTLLQSGDA
+969 SEAGVSLTLLQSGDT

-1033 ANAVLAWN
+1033 TNAVLDWN
-1041 RIMLDA
+1041 RIMLDT
-1047 IRSDAST
+1047 IRLDAST

-1060 GLAMESIA
+1060 GLAMESLA
-1068 VSDVV
+1068 VSDAI
-1073 AAINGTSGYYV
+1073 AAINGTSGYYI
-1084 TMHAL
+1084 TMHAV
-1089 AGASVEAAIA
+1089 AGTSVEAAIA
-1099 AAAHKILTYLYPAQ
+1099 AAAHGILTYLYPAQ
-1113 TAALDAKFAASLAAI
+1113 IAALDAKFASSLAAI
-1128 QDGAAETDGVT
+1128 QDGAAETQGVT

-1145 NQVIT
+1145 NQIIT
-1150 LRSSDGWNNFVLEEG
+1150 LRANDGWNNFVLDEG
-1165 STAAGQW
+1165 STTAGQW

-1196 SPDQFLPAGPPDPG
+1196 SPDQFLPAGPPDPS

-1225 SATSITRTADQ
+1225 SATSTTRTTDQ

-1262 AAQQQG
+1262 VAQQQG

-1288 GIAAWNTKYAYDTWR
+1288 GIAAWNTKYSYDTWR

-1312 VIGNPNITADPN
+1312 ALSNPNITADPN
-1324 WKPLIIDPPFPEYIS
+1324 WKPLLIDPPFPEYIS

-1371 VTRRFTS
+1371 VTRSFTS

-1413 WVLKAFDLSSDTI
+1413 WVLNAFDLSSDTI

-1431 LDQVSGVVSN
+1431 LDQVSGVITNV
-1441 GNPIITGHV
+1441 NPTITGHV

-1466 GNSTSVAVDANGA
+1466 GSSIIIAVDSSGA

-1487 LDGSADGEHSLIFI
+1487 LDGSADRQHSLSFV
-1501 AKDAASN
+1501 AKDAAGN
-1508 TGTPVTMSFT
+1508 TGAPATTSFT
-1518 LDTKAPLITFAPTS
+1518 LDTKAPLITFDPTS
-1532 IQNGGSLDSVSRVA
+1532 IQNGGTLDSASRIT

-1554 ALAALSYSL
+1554 VLAALTYSL
-1563 DGGINVPVS
+1563 DGGLDVPVS
-1572 FNAATGAFDAALN
+1572 FNTATGAFDAALN

-1595 LAINATDAAGNTS
+1595 LAISATDAAGNTS
-1608 AASFGVS
+1608 AASFGVG
-1615 LPQLVPLA
+1615 LPQLVPLT
-1623 ITNTEPMTGAGD
+1623 ITNTEPMDAAGD
-1635 VGVTFRPKVTFSR
+1635 IGVTFRPKVTFSR
-1648 TIDLST
+1648 PVDLST

-1685 FFSNPLPGASAIEL
+1685 FFNNPLPGASTITL
-1699 HIDGNAIKGLDGA
+1699 HLDGNAIKGQDGS
-1712 LLDADGDGAP
+1712 LLDADGNGAP
-1722 GGVFAGSF
+1722 GGEFAGSF
-1730 TTVNTAVVPG
+1730 TTVNTAFVPG

-1812 DVKVAFDGRTAT
+1812 DVKVAFDGRTAS

-1838 TSIKRGVVNTIMGSM
+1838 TNIRPGVVNTIMGSM

-1873 STTILRPVSNTQPTT
+1873 ATNILQSISDTTSTIV
-1888 ITAPEDSTA
+1888 TAPLSSSS
-1897 GSSIPIT
+1897 GSSIPISG
-1904 PEQLS
+1904 EQLNE
-1909 HLSLTVQPGS
+1909 LSLSIQPGS
-1919 IVDANG
+1919 LVDANG
-1925 NPVADPRIGI
+1925 IPVSNAKVGI
-1935 STVPSSLVSDML
+1935 SPVPASLVSDML
-1947 PEGLLQ
+1947 PPGLMQ

-1962 PDGAAFT
+1962 PRAASFT

-1984 GEKTFLLSFDHTTG
+1984 GEKTYVLSFDHTTG

-2007 VSSDGLS
+2007 ASADGRTVST
-2014 VVSDP
+2014 DP

-2034 GDSVTPSAGPGGPPT
+2034 GSPLQ
-2049 PPPPPDDCSPAADAA
+2049 PPDDCFPPDKTPPPDHCDTPEMEAKVQAARAA
-2064 KKAILYAVALAF
+2064 LKAISFVFNLLPGKGSY
-2076 DAFSGVSHLA
+2076 GGEH
-2086 GNSLRHFL
+2086 LRHWL
-2094 DGAGSP
+2094 SGDGS
-2100 KSYQNGTPEST
+2100 S
-2111 DVLNSEA
+2111 
-2118 FQSRLAYL
+2118 
-2126 TARLGERIALTGDP
+2126 
-2140 NGGTIAGYS
+2140 
-2149 GTTGNINFYSNG
+2149 
-2161 SVLSQVAAGIGGTDL
+2161 
-2176 PSQVEITNIDYS
+2176 IDYS
-2188 PDGQFSADV
+2188 SGSGPAQDIAESNQYRQARV
-2197 RIVVK
+2197 LQENEIRLAIVQAIQ
-2202 DTYSFWNDAGNS
+2202 SGSSNLGGIQNS
-2214 DYDAMAKALEDCGEA
+2214 
-2229 APFVNSI
+2229 
-2236 EVKTTLSG
+2236 
-2244 TTKWPP
+2244 
-2250 GASILSASLLVA
+2250 LSAMEFYNNL
-2262 QSTTDVPIDEGSLG
+2262 TIPFTGKT
-2276 GDDSAAV
+2276 V
-2283 PSVVTFFDKNEVV
+2283 PSNQLEVAFGGVGGSVGTISNVVIGR
-2296 HSNDGSNLTF
+2296 DGSYSYTLTNVIRDRYTF
-2306 DLHGNSY
+2306 DAK
-2313 SIDNDSTDKSLFF
+2313 DASL
-2326 QILGPNGEEIRGETN
+2326 LGPNGWAYLVEQCGHAAPFNTSVTIQQTVRSTTPLSPQTVEKWFENIGPSSTQNLLQINESNFPTFPTDSATSEIQIADNNPIGGQPLITLAGYPVVEFEGRLVSFDSDGNLLISSDAGKSSGEQYILIRGDGPDVRAKIDGSNDSPFFLAPESEFLIAKYDVRSGTVGYQTFVTSASGTPTNIQPMFLLSPTTNDTDHDGLADEVEEIIG
-2341 STGIFPSVF
+2341 
-2350 LASNTRFIIRYADIS
+2350 SNKEVWDS
-2365 GRLAGSFTFATG
+2365 
-2377 NSAASLD
+2377 D
-2384 LPAIALVPDNTPD
+2384 D
-2397 TDADGLSDFAEA
+2397 DGVSDFAEIKA
-2409 VIGTDSRRFS
+2409 GTNPLDNR
-2419 TSGDGVSDG
+2419 VV
-2428 EKISRGIGA
+2428 A
-2437 LSSLSL
+2437 
-2443 STGIVSSLPL
+2443 TGIVASIALQGECRGVAVEALPN
-2453 LGEAKAIW
+2453 GMKVA
-2461 FAGSLR
+2461 F
-2467 NPEEQIAYVA
+2467 VA
-2477 TGSYGLAIVNA
+2477 TGSYGLALVNVTA
-2488 NRFQSPKILSQ
+2488 ALRPLILSEFDLAG
-2499 VELSGTATDVS
+2499 VATDVAV
-2510 FDTSLA
+2510 DTRLGIA
-2516 LAAVATGTRL
+2516 VVATGADGL
-2526 EIVNASNPDNPEV
+2526 KLIDISNPTAPV
-2539 AMSIGIS
+2539 LIQTVSGSAT
-2546 SSQVEIFE
+2546 QVEIID

-2559 NNGTNLDAI
+2559 SDGVVLESLDIA
-2568 DLTTGEILQALPLG
+2568 TGEVLQMLSLGSAPLTAIG
-2582 AMVLTGMARD
+2582 RD
-2592 GTTLYTMDS
+2592 GTTLYTMDT
-2601 NRVLRVVD
+2601 NNTLRVVD
-2609 LSSGAMVLQG
+2609 LGAGAMALAG
-2619 SIALPGG
+2619 SITLPGG

-2635 VAYVGASDGFTGGYL
+2635 VLYVGASDGFTGGYL
-2650 TVDVSNSS
+2650 TVDVTNPS
-2658 APQLIKDRDAVNIAG
+2658 APRLIEDRDAANIAG

-2683 GVVVGNPGAAFGTN
+2683 GVIVGSPGGAFGTH
-2697 VIDVVN
+2697 VVDVVN
-2703 TSDPTKTGQFV
+2703 TSDPTKTGRFI

-2734 VADGIG
+2734 VADGTG

-2751 TQGVAPA
+2751 TQGVAPTVQ
-2758 IQVTQ
+2758 ITQ
-2763 LPTDVDPNT
+2763 LPADVEPGT

-2783 SLKAKITDDVQVGNV
+2783 TLKAKVTDDVQVGNV
-2798 QLLVNGQ
+2798 QFLVDGQ

-2817 SARLPSIAANGSN
+2817 SARMPSIAANGSN

-2854 LVPDTIAPVL
+2854 LVPDRIAPVL
-2864 IQENISDGMI
+2864 VQENISDGMT

-2894 VSTSSFRLVG
+2894 VSTSSFRLIG

-2915 QTRSGDRAVQVTY
+2915 QARSGDRAVQVTY
-2928 DTLVLGFYRFEIDS
+2928 DTLVLGSYRFEIDS

-2957 LAVNFAVQPF
+2957 LAVNFTVLPF

-2997 LVPLPIGATVDLPS
+2997 LVPLPIGATVDLPT

-3029 SGGSLSVANSIT
+3029 SGGSLSVTNSTT

-3048 SGGTF
+3048 TGGTF

-3060 FGRLEQSDGLLT
+3060 FGKLEQSEGLLT
-3072 TNNTVTVSGHS
+3072 TNNTVTVSGLS
-3083 TLSGG
+3083 TISGG
-3088 AQGGPGTTFAN
+3088 TQSGPGTTFAN
-3099 GGAEFTST
+3099 GGAQFIST

-3119 GGASAATGS
+3119 AGTSAATGS
-3128 YVLLGLNASNP
+3128 YVQLGLNASNP
-3139 QTGLSETGSGTLTIA
+3139 QTGLSESGSGTLTVA

-3197 AATSTITAVFNNSG
+3197 AATSTILAVFNNSG

-3218 TLDLS
+3218 ILDLS

-3242 GGTRTLDA
+3242 SGTRTLDA
-3250 ASSITGNVTFSSSG
+3250 TSSITTANVVFSGG
-3264 TTIINGTYTGSGTT
+3264 TTTVNGTYAASGS
-3278 TMSGGTATFAG
+3278 TMSGGAATLAG
-3289 TATTG
+3289 AATTG
-3294 VLVQT
+3294 VLVQ
-3299 AGFISGDGTFTVSGA
+3299 SGGLLGGGGTLTVSGA
-3314 STFSGG
+3314 STLSGG
-3320 TQSGSGTTF
+3320 TQSGPGTTF

-3344 GGRTLRLGGTSAATG
+3344 GGRTLRLAGTSAATG
-3359 NIVQMALNGYN
+3359 SYVQLGLNSYN
-3370 PQTGLSEAGSG
+3370 PQTGLSESGSG
-3381 TLTVAG
+3381 TLTVAN

-3398 GLYIYTNNFG
+3398 GLYSYTNNFR
-3408 TDDDGST
+3408 TDDD
-3415 AAVNNQGTFI
+3415 
-3425 KSGSAATSTIT
+3425 
-3436 AVFNNSGTVDV
+3436 
-3447 QSGTLDLSSGG
+3447 
-3458 TDVGATYKG
+3458 
-3467 VGTVQFSGGTR
+3467 
-3478 TLDAASS
+3478 
-3485 ITTANVVFSGGTTIV
+3485 
-3500 NGTYA
+3500 
-3505 ASGSTTVSGGT
+3505 
-3516 ATLAGT
+3516 
-3522 TTSLG
+3522 
-3527 TTLNILAGS
+3527 
-3536 LSFGNASQTVV
+3536 
-3547 NLVQSAGLLGGGGT
+3547 
-3561 LTVSG
+3561 
-3566 ASTFSGGTQSGSG
+3566 
-3579 TTFANG
+3579 
-3585 GAEFISTG
+3585 
-3593 FGLDGGRTLRLG
+3593 
-3605 GTSAATGNIVQMA
+3605 
-3618 LNGYNPQTGLSEA
+3618 
-3631 GSGTLTVAGG
+3631 
-3641 ATFNDQ
+3641 
-3647 TTDSGL
+3647 
-3653 YIYTNNFGTDDDGS
+3653 
-3667 TAAVNNQGTFIKS
+3667 
-3680 GSAATSTITAVFNNS
+3680 
-3695 GTVDVQ
+3695 
-3701 SGTLDLSS
+3701 
-3709 GGTDVGATYKGVG
+3709 
-3722 TVQFSGGTRTLDAA
+3722 
-3736 SSITGNVTFSS
+3736 
-3747 SGTTIINGT
+3747 
-3756 YTGSGTTTMSGGTA
+3756 
-3770 TFAGA
+3770 
-3775 ATTGVLVQTAGF
+3775 
-3787 ISGDGTFT
+3787 
-3795 VSGAS
+3795 
-3800 TFSGGTQSGSGATF
+3800 
-3814 ANGGAEFIST
+3814 
-3824 GFGLDGGRTLRLGG
+3824 
-3838 TSAATG
+3838 
-3844 NIVQMALNGYN
+3844 
-3855 PQTGLSEAGSG
+3855 
-3866 TLTVADGAT
+3866 
-3875 FNDQTTDS
+3875 
-3883 GLYIYTNNF
+3883 
-3892 GTDDDGST
+3892 
-3900 AAVNN
+3900 
-3905 QGTFIKSGSAATSTI
+3905 
-3920 TAVFNNSGTV
+3920 
-3930 DVQSGTLVFAG
+3930 
-3941 TLNNSATLH
+3941 
-3950 ADGGNIMV
+3950 
-3958 NAELTGGGSAIIGD
+3958 
-3972 NSQIEVG
+3972 
-3979 LASNQRIAFAGVAG
+3979 
-3993 TLRLDTSSSFTGQIS
+3993 
-4008 GLNADDFLDLADVS
+4008 
-4022 FGGTTTVGYSG
+4022 
-4033 NSAGG
+4033 
-4038 VLTVSNGSQE
+4038 
-4048 VNVAL
+4048 
-4053 TGNYLTT
+4053 
-4060 EFAAS
+4060 
-4065 SDGLGGTLI
+4065 
-4074 VNSDN
+4074 
-4079 ALNRTAFL
+4079 
-4087 A
+4087 